1 MAVIF
6 PLTGTSSLTAALLLT
21 DLRRMR
27 DVIGLEIGGGTAQIM
42 KSLVAREIIGKAA
55 RRYWAD
61 ISRRGNGGAFR

>member
-1 MAVIF
+1 
-6 PLTGTSSLTAALLLT
+6 
-21 DLRRMR
+21 MR